1 MVFFV
6 ELLFIFKI
14 AISKSHHYNKMNIPF
29 EERAATKRKI
39 IKCNWGDKNCL
50 KKKKVAESFSI

>member
-1 MVFFV
+1 
-6 ELLFIFKI
+6 
-14 AISKSHHYNKMNIPF
+14 MNIPF

-50 KKKKVAESFSI
+50 KKKKVAESFSISKFTWFPTAQFYSHPT